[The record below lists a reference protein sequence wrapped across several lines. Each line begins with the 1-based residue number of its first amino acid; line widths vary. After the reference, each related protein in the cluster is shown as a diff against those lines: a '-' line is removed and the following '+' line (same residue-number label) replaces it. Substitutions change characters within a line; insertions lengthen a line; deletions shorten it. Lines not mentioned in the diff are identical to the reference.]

1 MLMFARGDLEEGY
14 QHPFQV
20 SRAGRM
26 RMRTKPHKS
35 SLVVGDIYAMPEGA
49 VSPRRRADVRWSCCG
64 FAFWTPSEIIIADV
78 TAVSLTPL
86 TNGTQGR
93 RSLRV
98 ARSIS
103 PLR

>member
-35 SLVVGDIYAMPEGA
+35 SLVVGDIYAMPEGEGEKSQA
-49 VSPRRRADVRWSCCG
+49 KFICHSRQLRSCSPA
-64 FAFWTPSEIIIADV
+64 
-78 TAVSLTPL
+78 
-86 TNGTQGR
+86 
-93 RSLRV
+93 
-98 ARSIS
+98 ARNIGA
-103 PLR
+103 